1 MEGDN
6 RRIPSFIWD
15 SLTEEEREELMRRES
30 QRKHLTKE
38 DFFHRLDRK
47 LSREER
53 DQLATCTEEELANY
67 HFGLGTWIRNT
78 WIHGGSGDLAE
89 AFAPENDGTKEQEE
103 DLFLFPMYSMSPDTL
118 SSEVIKAYWQ
128 YLREKKNPNRHAK

>member
-53 DQLATCTEEELANY
+53 DQLATCTEEELSSY

-103 DLFLFPMYSMSPDTL
+103 DCFFFFMYAMNADSL

-128 YLREKKNPNRHAK
+128 HLREKKNANRHAK